1 MEHILERDH
10 AILAGIWLSS
20 AQVETPI
27 ETLLLQMLEANQSN
41 PRLRQAFIEEL
52 HRGVKRKDVVLEYLG
67 LQEVGTDRG
76 GERTIHLVS
85 PDERKGLWRDA
96 LLAHQGHCPIGFVF
110 PSWDQGK
117 VVVVHEVFR
126 QLTPPQQEL
135 IRQYAALAARGIQ
148 HEGILTMLGHNEE
161 AGRYRRTISEA
172 RKRMQSLDPSVLF
185 SHDGEIR
192 VQLGSI
198 SQTTKNILREG
209 ITGNDLFLLPKNL
222 FVGKTN
228 YADIEFVV
236 YLNFF
241 VRNGIRTRI
250 AGMARQKEI
259 LERLLNLTLFGLFNP
274 RATTPP
280 SFAQL
285 HRIYGVPDQETLVF
299 FRTCYERYAIRRGHG
314 PTGPIL
320 GFEDYVDFVLLGEE
334 GQPTLIPITTQGTDA
349 QPLCVGTV
357 EVIPQNRG
365 AFDIRITQPDA
376 RHTAKRLV
384 VTPPSRV
391 LGSIPEALCRT
402 LQFATDRPRFGVTPL
417 GTSHGFDPTGDL
429 TSFVI
434 WINGHGILVDPSPEA
449 LGYLEHIG
457 VAQTDLLYV
466 FLTHIH
472 ADHDGGLIEKL
483 LSGSRT
489 TIIAADV
496 VFRSFVHKAQLVT
509 GHDFQRENLVEHIAA
524 NPGRQVLIEVAGE
537 RIELETRWNLHPIPT
552 HGFKLTLEGKS
563 FGYSA
568 DTQYDPTL
576 IRQLQ
581 GEKRLSQQ
589 QVNDLLYFFWTPE
602 GTPKVDLLY
611 HEAGIPP
618 IHTDRQ
624 KLELLP
630 EAMQAK
636 TALVHIADR
645 HVPQGALIVKPPLFT
660 THTLFPATEQSR
672 QGSVLRTL
680 ALVSY
685 LYDIPS
691 ETLKGLADRA
701 YIRVFE
707 RDAVIIQAGPVK
719 QGETLNFFVVA
730 DGEVAVKDGR
740 RLITKLI
747 KGDSFGEWGISHQR
761 GFRSADV
768 VASRRT
774 QLIELDEE
782 AYHWMVTKHPAIQ
795 ARIGKIRTL
804 VPRLQLAQARAVR
817 KTKEEPERIRS
828 VIEEMNTTQLSAF
841 AVFSEV
847 KRFEQG
853 MPVVIEGEAAD
864 GFYILLSGYL
874 RVITGGIVVGE
885 LSEGDVFGEMGL
897 IEDGKR
903 MATIEVVSA
912 DAEVLYMSQ
921 QVFDALLQ
929 TVPAFSFELRVTAAQ
944 RHERDHT

>member
-1 MEHILERDH
+1 M
-10 AILAGIWLSS
+10 
-20 AQVETPI
+20 TPRP
-27 ETLLLQMLEANQSN
+27 TA
-41 PRLRQAFIEEL
+41 
-52 HRGVKRKDVVLEYLG
+52 
-67 LQEVGTDRG
+67 T
-76 GERTIHLVS
+76 
-85 PDERKGLWRDA
+85 
-96 LLAHQGHCPIGFVF
+96 
-110 PSWDQGK
+110 
-117 VVVVHEVFR
+117 
-126 QLTPPQQEL
+126 
-135 IRQYAALAARGIQ
+135 
-148 HEGILTMLGHNEE
+148 
-161 AGRYRRTISEA
+161 RRTIIEA
-172 RKRMQSLDPSVLF
+172 RKRMQSLNPSVLF

-192 VQLGSI
+192 VQVGSI

-209 ITGNDLFLLPKNL
+209 LTENCLFLLPKKL

-241 VRNGIRTRI
+241 MRNGIRTRI

-274 RATTPP
+274 WASTPP
-280 SFAQL
+280 SFAEL
-285 HRIYGVPDQETLVF
+285 HRTYGVPDQETLAF
-299 FRTCYERYAIRRGHG
+299 FHTCYERYATRKGHD

-334 GQPTLIPITTQGTDA
+334 GQPTLIPITTHGEDA
-349 QPLCVGTV
+349 QPLYVGTV
-357 EVIPQNRG
+357 EVIPQNND
-365 AFDIRITQPDA
+365 AFDVHITQPDA
-376 RHTAKRLV
+376 RRTAKRLV
-384 VTPPSRV
+384 VTPPARV

-417 GTSHGFDPTGDL
+417 GTSHGFDPAGDL

-496 VFRSFVHKAQLVT
+496 VFRSFVQKAQLVT
-509 GHDFQRENLVEHIAA
+509 GHDFQQENLVAHIPA
-524 NPGRQVLIEVAGE
+524 NPGRPVVIEVAGE
-537 RIELETRWNLHPIPT
+537 KIELETRWNLHPIPT
-552 HGFKLTLEGKS
+552 HGFKLTLAGKS
-563 FGYSA
+563 FGYSG
-568 DTQYDPTL
+568 DTQYDPAL
-576 IRQLQ
+576 IHQLQ
-581 GEKRLSQQ
+581 SEKKLSQR
-589 QVNDLLYFFWTPE
+589 QVDDLLYFFWTPD

-624 KLELLP
+624 KLDLLP
-630 EAMQAK
+630 EAVKAE

-645 HVPQGALIVKPPLFT
+645 DVPPGAGIAKPSLFT
-660 THTLFPATEQSR
+660 THTLLPATAQSR

-685 LYDIPS
+685 LYDIPA
-691 ETLKGLADRA
+691 ETLKGLADKA
-701 YIRVFE
+701 QIRVFE
-707 RDAVIIQAGPVK
+707 RDEVIIQAGPVK
-719 QGETLNFFVVA
+719 QGKPLNFFVVA

-740 RLITKLI
+740 RLITKLH
-747 KGDSFGEWGISHQR
+747 KADSFGEWGISHQR

-782 AYHWMVTKHPAIQ
+782 AYHWMVTKHPVIQ

-817 KTKEEPERIRS
+817 KTREEPQRIRS

-841 AVFSEV
+841 AVFSKV
-847 KRFEQG
+847 KYFEQG

-874 RVITGGIVVGE
+874 TVITGGAVVAA
-885 LSEGDVFGEMGL
+885 LSEGDVFGEIGL
-897 IEDGKR
+897 IEEGKR

-921 QVFDALLQ
+921 QAFDALLQ
-929 TVPAFSFELRVTAAQ
+929 TVPAFSFGLRVTAAQ
-944 RHERDHT
+944 RHERDHTS

>member
-1 MEHILERDH
+1 MEHIVERDPT
-10 AILAGIWLSS
+10 ILTGIWLSS
-20 AQVETPI
+20 AQVATPI
-27 ETLLLQMLEANQSN
+27 ETLLLQMLEANQPN

-67 LQEVGTDRG
+67 LQEVGTDQA
-76 GERTIHLVS
+76 GEITLHLVS
-85 PDERKGLWRDA
+85 PEQGKELWQAA
-96 LLAHQGHCPIGFVF
+96 LLALQGHCPIGFVF
-110 PSWDQGK
+110 PSWDQDK
-117 VVVVHEVFR
+117 VVVVHEVFH

-135 IRQYAALAARGIQ
+135 IRKYAALVARGMR
-148 HEGILTMLGHNEE
+148 HEGILTVLGHDEE
-161 AGRYRRTISEA
+161 ADRYSRTIIEA
-172 RKRMQSLDPSVLF
+172 RRRMQSLDQSVLF

-192 VQLGSI
+192 VQVGSI

-209 ITGNDLFLLPKNL
+209 ITGNYLFILPKHL
-222 FVGKTN
+222 FEGKTN

-241 VRNGIRTRI
+241 VRNGTQTRI
-250 AGMARQKEI
+250 AGMARQKET

-274 RATTPP
+274 RTTAPP
-280 SFAQL
+280 SFTEL
-285 HRIYGVPDQETLVF
+285 HRTYGVPDQETLAF
-299 FRTCYERYAIRRGHG
+299 FRICYERYATRKGHD
-314 PTGPIL
+314 PIGPIL
-320 GFEDYVDFVLLGEE
+320 GFEDYVDFVLLSAE
-334 GQPTLIPITTQGTDA
+334 GQPTRIPITTQGTDA
-349 QPLCVGTV
+349 QPVCVGTV
-357 EVIPQNRG
+357 EVIPQYNG
-365 AFDIRITQPDA
+365 AFDIRFTQPDD
-376 RHTAKRLV
+376 RRTAKRLV

-391 LGSIPEALCRT
+391 PGTVLEALCRT

-417 GTSHGFDPTGDL
+417 GTSHGFDPMGDL

-449 LGYLEHIG
+449 LGYLEQIG

-489 TIIAADV
+489 TIIASDV
-496 VFRSFVHKAQLVT
+496 VFRSFVQKAQLVT
-509 GHDFQRENLVEHIAA
+509 GHDFRKECLVEHISA
-524 NPGRQVLIEVAGE
+524 NPGRPVVIEVAGE
-537 RIELETRWNLHPIPT
+537 RVELETRWNLHPIPT
-552 HGFKLTLEGKS
+552 NGFKLTIEGKS

-568 DTQYDPTL
+568 DTQYDPAL
-576 IRQLQ
+576 IHQLQ
-581 GEKRLSQQ
+581 GEKKLSQQ
-589 QVNDLLYFFWTPE
+589 QADDLLYFFWTPD

-624 KLELLP
+624 TLELLP
-630 EAMQAK
+630 EAVKAK

-645 HVPQGALIVKPPLFT
+645 DVPPGAPIAKPPLFT
-660 THTLFPATEQSR
+660 THTLLPATVQSR
-672 QGSVLRTL
+672 QGTVLRTL

-701 YIRVFE
+701 QIRVFE
-707 RDAVIIQAGPVK
+707 REEVIIHKGPVK
-719 QGETLNFFVVA
+719 QGETLSFFVVA

-740 RLITKLI
+740 RLITKLL
-747 KGDSFGEWGISHQR
+747 KADSFGEWGISHQL
-761 GFRSADV
+761 GFRAADV

-782 AYHWMVTKHPAIQ
+782 AYHWMVAQHPVIQ

-804 VPRLQLAQARAVR
+804 LPRLQLARARALW
-817 KTKEEPERIRS
+817 KTKEDPQRIRS
-828 VIEEMNTTQLSAF
+828 VIEEMNTTQLAAF

-853 MPVVIEGEAAD
+853 MPVVIAGEAAD
-864 GFYILLSGYL
+864 GFYILLSGSL
-874 RVITGGIVVGE
+874 TVITGGEVVGE
-885 LSEGDVFGEMGL
+885 LSEGDVFGEIGL
-897 IEDGKR
+897 MEGGKR

-912 DAEVLYMSQ
+912 DAEVLRMSQ
-921 QVFDALLQ
+921 QNFDALLQ
-929 TVPAFSFELRVTAAQ
+929 TVPAFSFELRATAAQ

>member
-1 MEHILERDH
+1 
-10 AILAGIWLSS
+10 
-20 AQVETPI
+20 V
-27 ETLLLQMLEANQSN
+27 
-41 PRLRQAFIEEL
+41 
-52 HRGVKRKDVVLEYLG
+52 
-67 LQEVGTDRG
+67 
-76 GERTIHLVS
+76 
-85 PDERKGLWRDA
+85 
-96 LLAHQGHCPIGFVF
+96 
-110 PSWDQGK
+110 
-117 VVVVHEVFR
+117 
-126 QLTPPQQEL
+126 
-135 IRQYAALAARGIQ
+135 
-148 HEGILTMLGHNEE
+148 
-161 AGRYRRTISEA
+161 
-172 RKRMQSLDPSVLF
+172 
-185 SHDGEIR
+185 
-192 VQLGSI
+192 
-198 SQTTKNILREG
+198 
-209 ITGNDLFLLPKNL
+209 
-222 FVGKTN
+222 
-228 YADIEFVV
+228 
-236 YLNFF
+236 
-241 VRNGIRTRI
+241 
-250 AGMARQKEI
+250 
-259 LERLLNLTLFGLFNP
+259 
-274 RATTPP
+274 
-280 SFAQL
+280 
-285 HRIYGVPDQETLVF
+285 
-299 FRTCYERYAIRRGHG
+299 
-314 PTGPIL
+314 
-320 GFEDYVDFVLLGEE
+320 
-334 GQPTLIPITTQGTDA
+334 
-349 QPLCVGTV
+349 
-357 EVIPQNRG
+357 
-365 AFDIRITQPDA
+365 
-376 RHTAKRLV
+376 
-384 VTPPSRV
+384 
-391 LGSIPEALCRT
+391 
-402 LQFATDRPRFGVTPL
+402 
-417 GTSHGFDPTGDL
+417 
-429 TSFVI
+429 
-434 WINGHGILVDPSPEA
+434 
-449 LGYLEHIG
+449 YLEHIG

-489 TIIAADV
+489 TVIAADV

-509 GHDFQRENLVEHIAA
+509 GHDFQQENLVEHISA
-524 NPGRQVLIEVAGE
+524 NPGRPVLIELAGE

-552 HGFKLTLEGKS
+552 HGFKLTLGGES

-568 DTQYDPTL
+568 DTQYDPAL
-576 IRQLQ
+576 ICQLQ

-589 QVNDLLYFFWTPE
+589 QVIDLLYFFWTPD
-602 GTPKVDLLY
+602 GTPQVDLLF

-645 HVPQGALIVKPPLFT
+645 DVPPGARLAKPPLFT
-660 THTLFPATEQSR
+660 THTLLPATEQSH

-747 KGDSFGEWGISHQR
+747 KADSFGEWGISHQR

-774 QLIELDEE
+774 QLIELDEA
-782 AYHWMVTKHPAIQ
+782 AYHWMVTKHPVIQ

-817 KTKEEPERIRS
+817 KTKEEPQRIRS
-828 VIEEMNTTQLSAF
+828 VIEDMNTTQLSAF

-847 KRFEQG
+847 KRFDQG
-853 MPVVIEGEAAD
+853 MPVVIEREAAD

-874 RVITGGIVVGE
+874 RVITDGIVVGE

-903 MATIEVVSA
+903 MATIEVISA

-921 QVFDALLQ
+921 QAFDALLQ

-944 RHERDHT
+944 RHEQDHT